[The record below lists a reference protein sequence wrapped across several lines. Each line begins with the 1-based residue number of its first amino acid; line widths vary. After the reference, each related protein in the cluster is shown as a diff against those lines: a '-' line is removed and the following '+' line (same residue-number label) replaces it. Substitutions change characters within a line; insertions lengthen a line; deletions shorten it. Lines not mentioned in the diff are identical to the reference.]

1 MKKLL
6 VKSISFFILILSLFV
21 ISACAKKEAGIKN
34 TIEGSRKTYYEMTD
48 GTFKCE
54 ELTYKYRLEIFG
66 RIPNAAKDSTFV
78 YLSNKEDISFDQAWK
93 AAGFSSLSTDY
104 FSPEDA
110 VLVDE
115 F

>member
-54 ELTYKYRLEIFG
+54 EYTYKYRLEISG

-110 VLVDE
+110 VLVDD